1 MRSVLAALAAC
12 IFPVMTASAATSEIA
27 PLAGTTVAVW
37 APDGRGNERLPVIL
51 FSHGVFS
58 CATQSRFL
66 TMGFADAGYL
76 VFAPNHRD
84 SMCDR
89 SRMQIPAN
97 ALGSWDDTTFRDRA
111 DDLRNLIAA
120 IRAEP
125 RFAARAD
132 FARLALVG
140 HSLGGYTVLGLAGA
154 WPSWKLPGVKAVLAL
169 SPYVEPYLTRGTF
182 KLLGAPVMYQG
193 GTRDIP
199 LTPPLRRPGG
209 AYDQSPPPKFYFE
222 FEGAGHLAWQD
233 NGDPST
239 RDPIFAVSLAF
250 LDHYVKGLPPAPELT
265 YKSGSV
271 ALFRYEAEFG
281 RGGDALPAN
290 GQPSGRP

>member
-1 MRSVLAALAAC
+1 MKSLLAALAAC
-12 IFPVMTASAATSEIA
+12 LFPVMAATAATSEVVT
-27 PLAGTTVAVW
+27 LAGTTVAVW
-37 APDGRGNERLPVIL
+37 APDGRAKEKLPVIL

-66 TMGFADAGYL
+66 TMAFADAGYL

-97 ALGSWDDTTFRDRA
+97 ALGTWDETTFRDRA
-111 DDLRNLIAA
+111 DDMRNLIAA
-120 IRAEP
+120 IRTEP

-132 FARLALVG
+132 FTQLGLVG

-169 SPYVEPYLTRGTF
+169 SPYGEPYLARGAL
-182 KLLGAPVMYQG
+182 KRLAAPVMYQG
-193 GTRDIP
+193 GTRDVP

-209 AYDQSPPPKFYFE
+209 AYDQSPTTKYYFE

-239 RDPIFAVSLAF
+239 RDPILAVSLAF
-250 LDHYVKGLPPAPELT
+250 LEHYVKGLPPAPELT
-265 YKSGSV
+265 YKSGGV
-271 ALFRYEAEFG
+271 ALFRYDSELG
-281 RGGDALPAN
+281 RGGDPLPN
-290 GQPSGRP
+290 GQSSGRP